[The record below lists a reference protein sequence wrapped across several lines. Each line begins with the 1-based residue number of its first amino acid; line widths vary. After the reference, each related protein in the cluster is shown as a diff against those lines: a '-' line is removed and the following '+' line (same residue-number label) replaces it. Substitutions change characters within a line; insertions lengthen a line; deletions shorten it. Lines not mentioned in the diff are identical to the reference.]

1 MQVKETPYPTALP
14 HSVTI
19 KARAVAI
26 CPVEPLIQDL
36 GIIVTEYPVILGF
49 DVAGEIVEVG
59 EGVEDL
65 HVGQR
70 VLGSASG

>member
-1 MQVKETPYPTALP
+1 MQVKEAQYPHALP
-14 HSVTI
+14 NTVTI
-19 KARAVAI
+19 KTAAIAI

-59 EGVEDL
+59 EGVQHL
-65 HVGQR
+65 RLGQR
-70 VLGSASG
+70 VLG